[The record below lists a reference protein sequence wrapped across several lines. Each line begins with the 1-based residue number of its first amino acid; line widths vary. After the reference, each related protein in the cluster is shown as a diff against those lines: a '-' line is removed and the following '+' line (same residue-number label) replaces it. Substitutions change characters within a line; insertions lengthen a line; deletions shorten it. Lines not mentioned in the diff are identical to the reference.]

1 MVNDSEDEQNAQTGV
16 KKIKIV
22 YRPENEDKVGSK
34 KKKRDDDE
42 EFDMEMSKKIS
53 KKPKVEKE
61 KKERI
66 LLQLKTKL
74 EKIQKKSKSKKMT
87 DEKNVKSEGR
97 VKVDGIPAKL
107 GHYVVDKFDPER
119 MEINLGNIQIK
130 VDNESVHQ
138 LLGIPNGGKEL
149 TSLTYKKK
157 LEGNVKTWRNLY
169 EEKYVAP
176 PDIVKRISQSSDD
189 DSILFKLDF
198 LVLFMSTMVE
208 IQKHGKCKLDFIHYI
223 TDDTDLGGIDRCSY
237 IINSMK
243 KCKEGWERCNVNSK
257 FTGALT
263 ILTGDESDVDEK
275 CNEKEPN
282 MENLSDDFFQ
292 PDNLTGHLSKL
303 DAMFDITVRDK
314 KIFERALCE
323 AYSLYPEN
331 KEVKE
336 FVEKYKSVYKE
347 IIDVEKDVADTEK
360 DEVDTEKDVE
370 KDVAADTEKDVE
382 KDVADNE
389 KDVEKDVADTNWTQ
403 FFNNNLEEIIIY
415 ENAKKVGTKEKEKE
429 GIDTE
434 VKEIID
440 TEKKEEIIE
449 PTLPNF
455 SFKLSQSTQESEKES
470 KVDEPT
476 EKTKDLLKDG
486 KKKAST
492 PENKYVRKNEK
503 RLKTVTKPLRSPY
516 IVRAVDVKKGV
527 NAQERLIWE
536 YLTYGLRDEEEEELE
551 KLEKDEQEE
560 VENSFMNDIFGIGYG
575 LESKKFLL
583 ASLNPG
589 VELYGNVI
597 DCWAAVLN
605 YEEKFRNPES
615 PNRLFCYASTIFEW
629 MITKNEKQSKRME
642 AFAKN
647 MLAVVE
653 GFEVKLD
660 LKSYDL
666 VFYPV
671 LEKHHFYLICFNL
684 KFPAISVIDNM
695 HPNESLVK
703 MKDSNKYISKSTPFK
718 VKYMFVSYLKSVKH
732 P

>member
-1 MVNDSEDEQNAQTGV
+1 MCCQVSKWGPTDYMSSFTGRKSSRIAQRISFSKFTNKQSDPLMVNDSEDEQNSQTD
-16 KKIKIV
+16 
-22 YRPENEDKVGSK
+22 PE
-34 KKKRDDDE
+34 
-42 EFDMEMSKKIS
+42 
-53 KKPKVEKE
+53 
-61 KKERI
+61 
-66 LLQLKTKL
+66 LKTKL

-87 DEKNVKSEGR
+87 DEKNVKYEGR
-97 VKVDGIPAKL
+97 VK
-107 GHYVVDKFDPER
+107 
-119 MEINLGNIQIK
+119 
-130 VDNESVHQ
+130 VHQ

-157 LEGNVKTWRNLY
+157 LEGNVKSWRNLY

-189 DSILFKLDF
+189 ESILFKLDF

-223 TDDTDLGGIDRCSY
+223 TDDTDLGGIDWCSY

-263 ILTGDESDVDEK
+263 ILTLLYVDKVNCPSENVERKMRPIQFWTMNALRSREECEINNGGFGLGELRELYVDLKGDEIK
-275 CNEKEPN
+275 
-282 MENLSDDFFQ
+282 
-292 PDNLTGHLSKL
+292 
-303 DAMFDITVRDK
+303 DK

-331 KEVKE
+331 KELKE

-360 DEVDTEKDVE
+360 DVE
-370 KDVAADTEKDVE
+370 KD
-382 KDVADNE
+382 
-389 KDVEKDVADTNWTQ
+389 
-403 FFNNNLEEIIIY
+403 
-415 ENAKKVGTKEKEKE
+415 KEKE

-434 VKEIID
+434 VKEKESINTEVKEKESETIDTEVKVEEIID
-440 TEKKEEIIE
+440 TEKKEKEIIE

-476 EKTKDLLKDG
+476 EKTKELLKDG

-503 RLKTVTKPLRSPY
+503 SLKTVTEPLRSPY
-516 IVRAVDVKKGV
+516 IIRAVDAKKGD

-560 VENSFMNDIFGIGYG
+560 VENNFMNDIFGIGYD

-597 DCWAAVLN
+597 DYWAAVLN

-615 PNRLFCYASTIFEW
+615 LNRLFCYASTI
-629 MITKNEKQSKRME
+629 
-642 AFAKN
+642 
-647 MLAVVE
+647 
-653 GFEVKLD
+653 
-660 LKSYDL
+660 
-666 VFYPV
+666 
-671 LEKHHFYLICFNL
+671 KH
-684 KFPAISVIDNM
+684 
-695 HPNESLVK
+695 
-703 MKDSNKYISKSTPFK
+703 
-718 VKYMFVSYLKSVKH
+718 MFVSYLKSVKH
-732 P
+732 PKSKEIEAAKLEKVLDEAREWEKKSKLASEGEQVSKKGNEQENKLNE

>member
-1 MVNDSEDEQNAQTGV
+1 MTKQWDLKQLLGSGCTPSSHCATVTALAVAVGFEDGRKSSRIAQRISFSKFTNKQSDPLMVNDSEDEQNAQTGV
-16 KKIKIV
+16 KKIKII
-22 YRPENEDKVGSK
+22 YRPENEDKVVSK
-34 KKKRDDDE
+34 KKKRGDDE
-42 EFDMEMSKKIS
+42 EFDMEMRKKIS
-53 KKPKVEKE
+53 KKPKVEKKRKDE
-61 KKERI
+61 DSEDTVTDPE
-66 LLQLKTKL
+66 LKTKL

-97 VKVDGIPAKL
+97 VKV
-107 GHYVVDKFDPER
+107 
-119 MEINLGNIQIK
+119 
-130 VDNESVHQ
+130 HQ
-138 LLGIPNGGKEL
+138 LLGKKL
-149 TSLTYKKK
+149 TSMTYKKK
-157 LEGNVKTWRNLY
+157 IEGNVKSWRNLY
-169 EEKYVAP
+169 EEKYVAS
-176 PDIVKRISQSSDD
+176 PDIVNRISQSSDD

-208 IQKHGKCKLDFIHYI
+208 IQKHGKCMLDFIHYI
-223 TDDTDLGGIDRCSY
+223 TDDTNLGGIDWYSY

-243 KCKEGWERCNVNSK
+243 KCKEGQERCNVNSK
-257 FTGALT
+257 FVSALT
-263 ILTGDESDVDEK
+263 ILTLLYVDRVNCPSENVERKMPPIQFWTMNALRSREECEINNGGFGLGELRELYVDLKGDESNVDEK

-292 PDNLTGHLSKL
+292 PDNLMLE
-303 DAMFDITVRDK
+303 IK

-360 DEVDTEKDVE
+360 DEAYTE

-403 FFNNNLEEIIIY
+403 FFNNNNNLEEIIIC
-415 ENAKKVGTKEKEKE
+415 ENAKKLGTKEKEKE

-434 VKEIID
+434 VNEKEKESIDTEVKVKESETIDTEVNMEEIID
-440 TEKKEEIIE
+440 TEKKEKEIIE

-476 EKTKDLLKDG
+476 EKTKELLKDG

-492 PENKYVRKNEK
+492 LENKYVRKNEK
-503 RLKTVTKPLRSPY
+503 RLKTVTEPLRSPY
-516 IVRAVDVKKGV
+516 IVRAMDAKKGV

-560 VENSFMNDIFGIGYG
+560 VENSFM
-575 LESKKFLL
+575 
-583 ASLNPG
+583 
-589 VELYGNVI
+589 
-597 DCWAAVLN
+597 
-605 YEEKFRNPES
+605 
-615 PNRLFCYASTIFEW
+615 
-629 MITKNEKQSKRME
+629 
-642 AFAKN
+642 
-647 MLAVVE
+647 
-653 GFEVKLD
+653 
-660 LKSYDL
+660 
-666 VFYPV
+666 
-671 LEKHHFYLICFNL
+671 
-684 KFPAISVIDNM
+684 
-695 HPNESLVK
+695 
-703 MKDSNKYISKSTPFK
+703 
-718 VKYMFVSYLKSVKH
+718 
-732 P
+732 